1 MKIKKI
7 PMRTCVITREK
18 CEKKDLI
25 RVVRTP
31 EQEVKVD
38 ETGKMN
44 GKGAY
49 LKKDKEV
56 IKKAKQNKILEKI
69 SSQEDKQKKLLVE
82 FKKLENKFNKASLIR
97 NEVGQMGRAISKYML
112 SGISNIAS
120 VNFSCHLVLSLLKLT
135 SFITSESLF
144 SNFTFLCF
152 I

>member
-38 ETGKMN
+38 ATGKMN

-69 SSQEDKQKKLLVE
+69 LEVKVEDNIYDELINLV
-82 FKKLENKFNKASLIR
+82 K
-97 NEVGQMGRAISKYML
+97 
-112 SGISNIAS
+112 
-120 VNFSCHLVLSLLKLT
+120 
-135 SFITSESLF
+135 
-144 SNFTFLCF
+144 
-152 I
+152 